1 MFDWFGCVFIIFLN
15 RNSPMKET
23 IDELNKNI
31 DFIEEEVNKENL
43 VYDENE
49 KNETL
54 I

>member
-1 MFDWFGCVFIIFLN
+1 
-15 RNSPMKET
+15 MKEK

>member
-1 MFDWFGCVFIIFLN
+1 
-15 RNSPMKET
+15 MKET